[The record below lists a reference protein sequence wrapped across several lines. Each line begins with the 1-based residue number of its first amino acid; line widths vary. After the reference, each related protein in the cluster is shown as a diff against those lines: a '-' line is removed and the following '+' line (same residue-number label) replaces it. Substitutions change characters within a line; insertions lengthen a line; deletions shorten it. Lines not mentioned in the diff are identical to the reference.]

1 MESSL
6 QQRGVTLEE
15 VMSLL
20 EAEFDDAESEYQH
33 GRLETHPDE
42 IASEPEE
49 NSDDE
54 HKKGE
59 EESGSMIQGELVKI
73 ESSLENRTE
82 QVKVDDF
89 LSESC
94 GCKSGPHHVACSSV
108 VSKGAIVQTRNN
120 CLQMTRLSLIL

>member
-1 MESSL
+1 M
-6 QQRGVTLEE
+6 EE

-20 EAEFDDAESEYQH
+20 EAKFDDAESVYQH

-54 HKKGE
+54 QQEGE
-59 EESGSMIQGELVKI
+59 EESGYLTEGELVKI
-73 ESSLENRTE
+73 GSSFEDRTE

-89 LSESC
+89 LSES
-94 GCKSGPHHVACSSV
+94 VAAS
-108 VSKGAIVQTRNN
+108 
-120 CLQMTRLSLIL
+120 